1 MIQLTNIFKIVSKF
15 KANISEIL
23 ISNKI
28 NDRKYQIVSKIQQL
42 LKLQYHRSSDYE
54 PIRCFF
60 SEIFLSEVDDQ

>member
-1 MIQLTNIFKIVSKF
+1 MIQLTNIFKIVSNF

-28 NDRKYQIVSKIQQL
+28 YDHKYQIGSKIHQP
-42 LKLQYHRSSDYE
+42 LKSQYHRSSDYE

-60 SEIFLSEVDDQ
+60 SEISLSEVDDQ